1 MLKYSQDHLVTV
13 SPWPISI
20 AFSLFSFA
28 TSLVA
33 LMHHYHY
40 AVYFLYFSLLL
51 VLFIFGLWIKDILR
65 EFLFLGE
72 HTASSKGRFL
82 FSFNLFVLSEIFFF
96 GGFIF
101 SYFYSA
107 LVPSILLGNSWPPVG
122 IEVLSPWSIPLLN
135 TIILLVS
142 GATITYSHNALL
154 AKDRNNT
161 LIGLFLTIALAW
173 LFTAFQ
179 IFEYYESS
187 FTLADSVFGATFFST
202 VSLHGVHVAGGTVFL
217 MANYYR
223 IWNYHFSSESHIG
236 YESAII
242 YYHFVDVVWL
252 FVFSFFYVWAG

>member
-1 MLKYSQDHLVTV
+1 MFKYTQDHLVTV

-20 AFSLFSFA
+20 AFSLFSLA

-33 LMHHYHY
+33 LMHNYNY
-40 AVYFLYFSLLL
+40 ATYFLYFSLTIVFL
-51 VLFIFGLWIKDILR
+51 IFGLWIKDIIR
-65 EFLFLGE
+65 EFLVLGQ
-72 HTASSKGRFL
+72 HTISSKSRFL

-96 GGFIF
+96 AGFIF

-179 IFEYYESS
+179 IYEYYESS

-202 VSLHGVHVAGGTVFL
+202 VSLHGVHVAGGTLFL

-223 IWNYHFSSESHIG
+223 IWNYHFSPESHIG

-252 FVFSFFYVWAG
+252 FVFSFFYVWAS